1 MMVSKKEV
9 VSMKDTEGSSF
20 TDKVVCLPG
29 NLACAG
35 TTTSGFGVGASVGGG
50 AVGVGVTAHSVTGN
64 VGSNSFG
71 AVWRKE
77 TAAEEEEE
85 EEEAGSNKEVR
96 HNVYEKIHHHHL
108 FSSFQNIL

>member
-1 MMVSKKEV
+1 MMVSKKEMA
-9 VSMKDTEGSSF
+9 STKDTDGSSF

-35 TTTSGFGVGASVGGG
+35 TTTSSGFGVGASVGGG
-50 AVGVGVTAHSVTGN
+50 AVGVGVTDHSVTGN

-77 TAAEEEEE
+77 TDAEEEEV
-85 EEEAGSNKEVR
+85 GSNKEVR
-96 HNVYEKIHHHHL
+96 HNVYEEIHHHYHP